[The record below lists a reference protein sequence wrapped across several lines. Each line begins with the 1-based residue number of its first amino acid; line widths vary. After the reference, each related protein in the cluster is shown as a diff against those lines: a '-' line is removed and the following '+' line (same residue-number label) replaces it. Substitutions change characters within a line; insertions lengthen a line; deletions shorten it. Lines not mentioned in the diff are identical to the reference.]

1 MSVFAVEGR
10 CSIFR
15 IPSTELLLTSLL
27 TVFITN
33 LKKLIMEMTSLSIM
47 EYHDGKNNIIA
58 VVSYNC
64 TIENV
69 DLHGE

>member
-1 MSVFAVEGR
+1 
-10 CSIFR
+10 
-15 IPSTELLLTSLL
+15 
-27 TVFITN
+27 
-33 LKKLIMEMTSLSIM
+33 MEMTSLSIM

>member
-1 MSVFAVEGR
+1 
-10 CSIFR
+10 
-15 IPSTELLLTSLL
+15 
-27 TVFITN
+27 
-33 LKKLIMEMTSLSIM
+33 MEMTYLSIM

-58 VVSYNC
+58 VVSYSC